1 MPPCKARIPT
11 LGGVINATGIETRTR
26 MSKSGKQFLA
36 ASLENT
42 RNSPSRGAPTLPQGS
57 SACSGHVVLTSI
69 VNGSPRNTWNN
80 SVRILRVFHK
90 KINANRWLGLF
101 RKLHTQITQLQD
113 RRRRDNVL
121 GFAQFCRT
129 LTSWSDVICCC
140 FHFHQLQD
148 YVCCFYSIVEWI

>member
-1 MPPCKARIPT
+1 MSVATSGSIVKNAEYPGAMDGKLEEIASNCNLYPISGLGGSLSIREVPGKNVAVPFKLRFSMPPCKARIPT

-69 VNGSPRNTWNN
+69 VNGSPRNT
-80 SVRILRVFHK
+80 
-90 KINANRWLGLF
+90 
-101 RKLHTQITQLQD
+101 
-113 RRRRDNVL
+113 
-121 GFAQFCRT
+121 
-129 LTSWSDVICCC
+129 
-140 FHFHQLQD
+140 
-148 YVCCFYSIVEWI
+148 